1 MSVDG
6 RPSGARCD
14 GGRTHGM
21 QATARRGAR
30 AAAAT
35 AAALVLPARRC
46 QSAAARHPSSI
57 ASRRRAALR
66 RAALRRETPPRPAR
80 TQVCFMHARH
90 PIIISLEAAPL
101 VHLQSVPPYPDA
113 HRPETISASCWPA
126 NRNSWGCPDVGG
138 YHRQSSH
145 AATGGCAA
153 VRTR

>member
-57 ASRRRAALR
+57 ASRR